1 MRGKIMVTIK
11 DVATEAGVGVGTA
24 SRALSGKGSVS
35 PETKKRIEQ
44 AAKKLG
50 FVPNQQARNL
60 KKQSTGCIAVLC
72 PTIYHPFFSKMAL
85 HIEDEIYAL
94 GDRMVVVSSQ
104 DNLRKEKI
112 ILEMIKQRRVDGI
125 VFITHYDH
133 GDIDPDLPIVS
144 VDRHLGA
151 GIPYVT
157 SNNYEI
163 SRAAVERLIAGG
175 SRKIGCV
182 CGETAVESETRHRY
196 EAYLDTMSENGLSA
210 RLYKPQFRHGEEMD
224 VMRKFFET
232 YPDVDGIFAGSDML
246 ANAAYHV
253 ASERGMNIPQ
263 DLQIIGFDGVLR
275 EWKGRP
281 IFTTVEQDIPAL
293 AREAVRLLMKRI
305 RREEVPSR
313 VEVPARIVEG
323 ETTR

>member
-1 MRGKIMVTIK
+1 MATIK
-11 DVATEAGVGVGTA
+11 DVAIEAGVGVGTA
-24 SRALSGKGSVS
+24 SRALSGGGSVK
-35 PETKKRIEQ
+35 PETKKRIED
-44 AAKKLG
+44 AAKRLG

-72 PTIYHPFFSKMAL
+72 PTIYHPFFAKMAL
-85 HIEDEIYAL
+85 YIENEIYAL

-104 DNLRKEKI
+104 DNLEKEKT
-112 ILEMIKQRRVDGI
+112 ILEMIEEKRVDGI

-133 GDIDPDLPIVS
+133 GDIDPTLPIVS
-144 VDRHLGA
+144 LDRHFGA

-163 SRAAVERLIAGG
+163 SREAVERLIASG
-175 SRKIGCV
+175 SKKVGCV
-182 CGETAVESETRHRY
+182 CGVTVVESETKYRY
-196 EAYLDTMSENGLSA
+196 EAYLDTMTAHSLPA
-210 RLYKPQFRHGEEMD
+210 RLLKKQFRHGEEMA
-224 VMRKFFET
+224 VMREFFEA

-253 ASERGMNIPQ
+253 AAERGKRVPE
-263 DLQIIGFDGVLR
+263 DLQIIGFDGVLDAWR
-275 EWKGRP
+275 GHPKL
-281 IFTTVEQDIPAL
+281 TTVEQDIPAL
-293 AREAVRLLMKRI
+293 AREAVGLLMKRI
-305 RREEVPSR
+305 RHEEVPAR

>member
-1 MRGKIMVTIK
+1 MATIK
-11 DVATEAGVGVGTA
+11 DVAIEAGVGVGTA
-24 SRALSGKGSVS
+24 SRALSGGGSVKA
-35 PETKKRIEQ
+35 ETKQRIED

-72 PTIYHPFFSKMAL
+72 PTIFHPFFAKMAL
-85 HIEDEIYAL
+85 YIEDEIYAL

-104 DNLRKEKI
+104 DNLEKEKT
-112 ILEMIKQRRVDGI
+112 ILEMIEQKRVDGI
-125 VFITHYDH
+125 IFITHYDH
-133 GDIDPDLPIVS
+133 GDIDPTLPIVS
-144 VDRHLGA
+144 LDRHFGA

-163 SRAAVERLIAGG
+163 SKAAVEKLIAGG
-175 SRKIGCV
+175 SGKVGCV
-182 CGETAVESETRHRY
+182 CGATVVESETKYRY
-196 EAYLDTMSENGLSA
+196 EAYLDAMTEHSLPA
-210 RLYKPQFRHGEEMD
+210 RLLKKQFRHGEEMRI
-224 VMRKFFET
+224 MREFFEA

-253 ASERGMNIPQ
+253 ARERGKRVPE
-263 DLQIIGFDGVLR
+263 DLQIIGFDGVLD
-275 EWKGRP
+275 EWRGHP
-281 IFTTVEQDIPAL
+281 QLTTVEQDIPAL
-293 AREAVRLLMKRI
+293 AREAVNLLMKRI
-305 RREEVPSR
+305 KREEVPAR